1 MPLYYYSKKYAMLE
15 LNQLEIGK
23 GRFLYRTGQISL
35 EPGKLYVLFG
45 ANGAGKSSLLD
56 AIALGEFK
64 SGNVLLDG
72 VSLKDLPAVE
82 RARIIA
88 LVESRFFGN
97 DYLSVA
103 DYLEL
108 GRFPHT
114 GFLGSIS
121 ETDAAIIQKIAEKLG
136 VQHLLSQ
143 STETLS
149 DGERQRVSIARA
161 LIQETSLLLLD
172 EPTSYLD
179 YPNKRATLQLLKEIA
194 QNEQKIV
201 LLVSHDLELCLEYGD
216 CFLLINPVKRELEV
230 RNKCLLEDVL
240 NLAFPHHSV

>member
-1 MPLYYYSKKYAMLE
+1 MLE

-23 GRFLYRTGQISL
+23 GRFLYRTGQIVL
-35 EPGKLYVLFG
+35 EPGKLCVLFG

-56 AIALGEFK
+56 AIALGDFK
-64 SGNVLLDG
+64 TGSILLDG
-72 VSLKDLPAVE
+72 LSLKDLPAVE
-82 RARIIA
+82 RARKVA

-97 DYLSVA
+97 DYLSVT

-114 GFLGSIS
+114 GFLGSIG
-121 ETDAAIIQKIAEKLG
+121 EADAVVIQRVVEKLG
-136 VQHLLSQ
+136 LQRLLTQ

-161 LIQETSLLLLD
+161 LIQETGLLLLD

-179 YPNKRATLQLLKEIA
+179 YPNKRATLQLLKDIA
-194 QNEQKIV
+194 VSEQKIV

-216 CFLLINPVKRELEV
+216 CYLLINPVKKELEV
-230 RNKCLLEDVL
+230 RNECLLEDVL
-240 NLAFPHHSV
+240 SLAFPHHSV